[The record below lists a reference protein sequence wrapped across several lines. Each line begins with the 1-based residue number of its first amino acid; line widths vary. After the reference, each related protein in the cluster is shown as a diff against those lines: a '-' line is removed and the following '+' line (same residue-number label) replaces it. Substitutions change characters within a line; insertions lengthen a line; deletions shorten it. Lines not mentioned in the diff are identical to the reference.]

1 MGTMQSSDTLFQEP
15 GDFTSA
21 PDGHASGGGPGPQGE
36 ISRPGTGK
44 GAGSG
49 QSSTTTPDAM
59 NLFDHMMHSAEF
71 MPHGECYLWATSLIA
86 LHAISD
92 VLVVLAY
99 CWIPVLLIH
108 FVRRRMALRF
118 HLMCI
123 YSTMCI
129 PAGGIKIEAI
139 HQHQ

>member
-1 MGTMQSSDTLFQEP
+1 MPAGA
-15 GDFTSA
+15 A
-21 PDGHASGGGPGPQGE
+21 PVRRGKFRGPGRAKVLPV
-36 ISRPGTGK
+36 
-44 GAGSG
+44 AG

-71 MPHGECYLWATSLIA
+71 MPRGECYLWTTSLIA

-123 YSTMCI
+123 CSTMCI
-129 PAGGIKIEAI
+129 PAGGIKIQAI